1 MEDMKKVI
9 ADFITDFITDNWGTN
24 EGEYVY
30 RWRCN
35 TFDDDFDEIRAI
47 YNYVISQ

>member
-1 MEDMKKVI
+1 MKKVI
-9 ADFITDFITDNWGTN
+9 NDFITDNWGTS

-30 RWRCN
+30 RRMCN
-35 TFDDDFDEIRAI
+35 TFDDDFDGIRAI